1 MLARA
6 SVDRARPPGGAF
18 LATGQSWK
26 QSACDVMGE
35 GSAVAAEADGA
46 GRYRGAAGP
55 AAFAASGS
63 DWEVMVV
70 SELLG
75 KRVLLAIDGSEGT
88 EVAAR
93 AAAEVAEGTGS
104 ALHLVYVEP
113 LPDFVK
119 NGDGAPGYDRELYKK
134 IEEGARERLRKL
146 AWRVKAGGGT
156 VTEAH
161 LRMGAV
167 AEEIVGLADEL
178 GAGLIVVGSRGL
190 GRMRRALVGSVS
202 EGVLRRARR
211 PVMVVRATQDA
222 PPGRRGGRP
231 RARRVLSQDWDGR
244 AAPWRGGER
253 SRGRIAYD

>member
-1 MLARA
+1 LETIR
-6 SVDRARPPGGAF
+6 VRRDGRGLR
-18 LATGQSWK
+18 
-26 QSACDVMGE
+26 
-35 GSAVAAEADGA
+35 GSGRSRRA
-46 GRYRGAAGP
+46 GRYRGAAGG

-93 AAAEVAEGTGS
+93 AAAEVAEGTVS

-119 NGDGAPGYDRELYKK
+119 NGDGAPGYDRELYEK

-156 VTEAH
+156 VAEAH

-167 AEEIVGLADEL
+167 AEEIADLADEL

-190 GRMRRALVGSVS
+190 GRMRRALAGSVS
-202 EGVLRRARR
+202 EGVLRCARC
-211 PVMVVRATQDA
+211 PVLVVRAKDT
-222 PPGRRGGRP
+222 PPGQRGGRP
-231 RARRVLSQDWDGR
+231 RARRVLSRTWDGR
-244 AAPWRGGER
+244 AAIWRGGEQ
-253 SRGRIAYD
+253 S

>member
-1 MLARA
+1 M
-6 SVDRARPPGGAF
+6 VDGTR
-18 LATGQSWK
+18 S
-26 QSACDVMGE
+26 GE
-35 GSAVAAEADGA
+35 GTAVAAEADGA
-46 GRYRGAAGP
+46 GRYRGAAGG
-55 AAFAASGS
+55 F

-93 AAAEVAEGTGS
+93 AVAEGIRS
-104 ALHLVYVEP
+104 ALHLVYVES

-119 NGDGAPGYDRELYKK
+119 NGDGASGYDREVYEE

-156 VTEAH
+156 VAEAH

-190 GRMRRALVGSVS
+190 GRMRRALAGSVS
-202 EGVLRRARR
+202 ESVLRRARC
-211 PVMVVRATQDA
+211 PVMVGRAKDT
-222 PPGRRGGRP
+222 PPGRRSGRP
-231 RARRVLSQDWDGR
+231 RARRVLSQDLGR
-244 AAPWRGGER
+244 ASRALA
-253 SRGRIAYD
+253 RGRMELKEDRV

>member
-1 MLARA
+1 LETIR
-6 SVDRARPPGGAF
+6 VRRDGRGLR
-18 LATGQSWK
+18 
-26 QSACDVMGE
+26 
-35 GSAVAAEADGA
+35 GSGRSRRA
-46 GRYRGAAGP
+46 GRYRGAAGG

-93 AAAEVAEGTGS
+93 AAAEVAEGTVS

-119 NGDGAPGYDRELYKK
+119 NGDGAPGYDRELYEK

-146 AWRVKAGGGT
+146 ARRVKAGGGT
-156 VTEAH
+156 VAEAH
-161 LRMGAV
+161 LRMGVV
-167 AEEIVGLADEL
+167 AEEIADLADEL

-190 GRMRRALVGSVS
+190 GRMRRALAGSVS
-202 EGVLRRARR
+202 EGVLRCARC
-211 PVMVVRATQDA
+211 PVLVVRAKDT
-222 PPGRRGGRP
+222 PPGQRGGRP
-231 RARRVLSQDWDGR
+231 RARRVLSRTWDGR
-244 AAPWRGGER
+244 AAIWRGGEQ
-253 SRGRIAYD
+253 S

>member
-1 MLARA
+1 M
-6 SVDRARPPGGAF
+6 VDGTR
-18 LATGQSWK
+18 S
-26 QSACDVMGE
+26 GE
-35 GSAVAAEADGA
+35 GPAVAAEADGA
-46 GRYRGAAGP
+46 GRYRGAAGG
-55 AAFAASGS
+55 F

-75 KRVLLAIDGSEGT
+75 KRVLLAIDGSEGI

-119 NGDGAPGYDRELYKK
+119 NGDGAPGYDRELYEK

-156 VTEAH
+156 VAEAH

-190 GRMRRALVGSVS
+190 GRMRRALAGSVS
-202 EGVLRRARR
+202 EGVLRRARC
-211 PVMVVRATQDA
+211 PVMVVRAKDT
-222 PPGRRGGRP
+222 PPGQRGGRP
-231 RARRVLSQDWDGR
+231 RARRVLSRTWEGRGR
-244 AAPWRGGER
+244 ALARRRTE
-253 SRGRIAYD
+253 SREDRV